1 MSTVVRLAQ
10 PTDAEGISQV
20 ILAALHSSNAL
31 DYPAD
36 VIARVAASF
45 TPDAV
50 LALLTR
56 RVVLVA
62 LQDRTIVATAALDAS
77 VVRSVFVDPALQGQG
92 IGRLLMSEIEL
103 RAREAGVTV
112 LSVPSSLTA
121 EPFYTKLGF
130 QTVRD
135 VYHGN
140 ERTLVMEK
148 ALSSRHPIGAYRDRQ
163 HRAQVV
169 ALWQEAFGYD
179 TAHNLPTLAI
189 DKKLAVNDG
198 LFFVAT
204 DKKTVIGTVLA
215 GYDGHRGWLYSVAVH
230 ADYRRHGLGSSLVRH
245 AEQALTALGCM
256 KINLQIAGGNE
267 AVVGFYEALGYGV
280 EPRISMGKK
289 IAENIP
295 TLHDC

>member
-1 MSTVVRLAQ
+1 MPAVRLAQ
-10 PTDAEGISQV
+10 ASDAEGISQV
-20 ILAALHSSNAL
+20 ILAALHSSNAG

-36 VIARVAASF
+36 VIARVASNF
-45 TPDAV
+45 TPQAV
-50 LALLTR
+50 LHLLAR
-56 RVVLVA
+56 RTVLVA
-62 LQDRTIVATAALDAS
+62 IRDQLIVATAALDAN
-77 VVRSVFVDPALQGQG
+77 VVRSVFVNPALQGQG
-92 IGRLLMSEIEL
+92 IGRQLMVDIEQ

-130 QTVRD
+130 HTVRD

-148 ALSSRHPIGAYRDRQ
+148 ALSSRHPIGPYRDRL
-163 HRAQVV
+163 HRAQV
-169 ALWQEAFGYD
+169 ATLWQAAFGYD
-179 TAHNLPTLAI
+179 TAHNRPELAI
-189 DKKLAVNDG
+189 DKKLAVDDG

-204 DKKTVIGTVLA
+204 DKTAVIGTLMA

-230 ADYRRHGLGSSLVRH
+230 PDYRRQGLGASLVRH
-245 AEQALTALGCM
+245 GEQALIALGCL
-256 KINLQIAGGNE
+256 KINLQITSGNE

-289 IAENIP
+289 IAQNLP
-295 TLHDC
+295 KS

>member
-1 MSTVVRLAQ
+1 MSTAVRLAQ
-10 PTDAEGISQV
+10 AADAEGISQV
-20 ILAALHSSNAL
+20 ILAALHSSNAQ

-36 VIARVAASF
+36 VIARVARNF

-50 LALLTR
+50 LALLAR

-62 LQDRTIVATAALDAS
+62 VQDEVIVATAALEAN
-77 VVRSVFVDPALQGQG
+77 VLRSVFVNPTLQGQG
-92 IGRLLMSEIEL
+92 IGRLLMIEIEL

-130 QTVRD
+130 LTVRD

-148 ALSSRHPIGAYRDRQ
+148 ALSSRHPIGLYRDRQ
-163 HRAQVV
+163 HRSHVV
-169 ALWQEAFGYD
+169 ALWQQAFGYD
-179 TAHNLPTLAI
+179 TAHNLPSLAI
-189 DKKLAVNDG
+189 DKKLVVNDG

-204 DKKTVIGTVLA
+204 DKKVVIGTILA

-256 KINLQIAGGNE
+256 KINLQITSGND
-267 AVVGFYEALGYGV
+267 AVTGFYEALGYGV

-289 IAENIP
+289 IAGNIP
-295 TLHDC
+295 TQS

>member
-1 MSTVVRLAQ
+1 MSTAVRLAQ
-10 PTDAEGISQV
+10 TADAEGISQV
-20 ILAALHSSNAL
+20 ILAALHSSNAQ

-36 VIARVAASF
+36 VIARVASNF

-50 LALLTR
+50 LALLKR

-62 LQDRTIVATAALDAS
+62 TQDQAIVATAALDAN
-77 VVRSVFVDPALQGQG
+77 VVRSVFVNPALQGQG
-92 IGRLLMSEIEL
+92 IGRLLMIEIEL

-121 EPFYTKLGF
+121 EPFYSKLGF
-130 QTVRD
+130 HTVRD

-148 ALSSRHPIGAYRDRQ
+148 ALLSRHPIGPYRDRQ
-163 HRAQVV
+163 HRAQVIE
-169 ALWQEAFGYD
+169 LWQEAFGYD

-204 DKKTVIGTVLA
+204 DKKAVIGTILA
-215 GYDGHRGWLYSVAVH
+215 GYDGHRGWLYSVAVR
-230 ADYRRHGLGSSLVRH
+230 ADYRRHGLGSSLVRY

-256 KINLQIAGGNE
+256 KINLQITGGND

-289 IAENIP
+289 IAGNIP
-295 TLHDC
+295 QS

>member
-1 MSTVVRLAQ
+1 MSTAVRLAQ
-10 PTDAEGISQV
+10 TTDAEGISQV
-20 ILAALHSSNAL
+20 ILAALHSSNAQ

-36 VIARVAASF
+36 VIARVAGNF

-50 LALLTR
+50 LALLKR

-62 LQDRTIVATAALDAS
+62 IQDQVIVATAALDAN
-77 VVRSVFVDPALQGQG
+77 VVRSVFVNPALQGQG
-92 IGRLLMSEIEL
+92 IGRLLMIEIEL

-121 EPFYTKLGF
+121 EPFYSKLGF
-130 QTVRD
+130 HTVRD

-148 ALSSRHPIGAYRDRQ
+148 ALLSRHPIGPYRDRQ
-163 HRAQVV
+163 HRVQVIE
-169 ALWQEAFGYD
+169 LWQQAFGYD
-179 TAHNLPTLAI
+179 TAHNLPSLAI

-204 DKKTVIGTVLA
+204 DKKAVIGTILA
-215 GYDGHRGWLYSVAVH
+215 GYDGHRGWLYSVAVR
-230 ADYRRHGLGSSLVRH
+230 ADYRRHGLGSSLVRY

-256 KINLQIAGGNE
+256 KINLQITGGND

-289 IAENIP
+289 IAGNIP
-295 TLHDC
+295 AQS

>member
-1 MSTVVRLAQ
+1 MPTAVRLAQ
-10 PTDAEGISQV
+10 ASDAEGISQV
-20 ILAALHSSNAL
+20 ILAALHSSNAG

-36 VIARVAASF
+36 VIARVASNF
-45 TPDAV
+45 TPQAV
-50 LALLTR
+50 LQLLTR
-56 RVVLVA
+56 RTVLVA
-62 LQDRTIVATAALDAS
+62 LQDQQIVATAALDAN
-77 VVRSVFVDPALQGQG
+77 VVRSVFVNPALQWQG
-92 IGRLLMSEIEL
+92 IGRQLMVDIEQ

-130 QTVRD
+130 HTVRD

-148 ALSSRHPIGAYRDRQ
+148 ALSSRHPIGPYRDRL
-163 HRAQVV
+163 HRAQVA
-169 ALWQEAFGYD
+169 ALWQVAFGYD
-179 TAHNLPTLAI
+179 TAHNRPELAI
-189 DKKLAVNDG
+189 DKKLAVDDG

-204 DKKTVIGTVLA
+204 DKTAVIGTLMA

-230 ADYRRHGLGSSLVRH
+230 PDYRRQGLGASLVRH
-245 AEQALTALGCM
+245 GEQALIALGCL
-256 KINLQIAGGNE
+256 KINLQITSGNE

-289 IAENIP
+289 IAQNLP
-295 TLHDC
+295 KS

>member
-1 MSTVVRLAQ
+1 MSIVIRLAQ
-10 PTDAEGISQV
+10 ATDADEISQV
-20 ILAALHSSNAL
+20 ILAALHSSNAR

-36 VIARVAASF
+36 VIARVASNF
-45 TPDAV
+45 TAEAV
-50 LALLTR
+50 LALLER

-62 LQDRTIVATAALDAS
+62 IQDQVIVATAALDGN
-77 VVRSVFVDPALQGQG
+77 VVRSVFVNPALQGQG
-92 IGRLLMSEIEL
+92 IGRLLMLDIEV

-112 LSVPSSLTA
+112 LNVPSSLTA
-121 EPFYTKLGF
+121 EPFYTQLGF
-130 QTVRD
+130 HTVRD

-148 ALSSRHPIGAYRDRQ
+148 VLSSRHPIGPYRDRQ

-169 ALWQEAFGYD
+169 ALWEEAFGYD
-179 TAHNLPTLAI
+179 TAHNLPSLAI

-204 DKKTVIGTVLA
+204 DKKAVIGTVLA

-230 ADYRRHGLGSSLVRH
+230 ADYRRHGLGASLVRH

-256 KINLQIAGGNE
+256 KINLQITGGND
-267 AVVGFYEALGYGV
+267 AVVGFYEALGYAV
-280 EPRISMGKK
+280 EPRISLGKK

-295 TLHDC
+295 TQS

>member
-10 PTDAEGISQV
+10 AADAEGISQV
-20 ILAALHSSNAL
+20 ILAALHSSNAR
-31 DYPAD
+31 DYPID
-36 VIARVAASF
+36 VIARVASNF

-50 LALLTR
+50 LALLKR
-56 RVVLVA
+56 RLVLVA
-62 LQDRTIVATAALDAS
+62 IQDQMIVATAALDGN
-77 VVRSVFVDPALQGQG
+77 VVRSVFVNPALQGQG
-92 IGRLLMSEIEL
+92 IGRLLMIEIEL

-130 QTVRD
+130 NTVRD

-148 ALSSRHPIGAYRDRQ
+148 ALLSRHPIGPYRDRQ

-169 ALWQEAFGYD
+169 TLWQQAFGYD
-179 TAHNLPTLAI
+179 TAHNVPTLAI

-230 ADYRRHGLGSSLVRH
+230 ADYRRHGLGSSLVRY

-256 KINLQIAGGNE
+256 KINLQINGGND

-289 IAENIP
+289 ITVNIP
-295 TLHDC
+295 EQ

>member
-10 PTDAEGISQV
+10 PADAEGISQV
-20 ILAALHSSNAL
+20 ILAALHSSNAQ

-36 VIARVAASF
+36 VIARVASNF

-50 LALLTR
+50 LALLNR

-62 LQDRTIVATAALDAS
+62 VQDQAIVATAALDAN
-77 VVRSVFVDPALQGQG
+77 VVRSVFVNPALQGQG
-92 IGRLLMSEIEL
+92 MGRLLMLEIEL
-103 RAREAGVTV
+103 RAREAGVTI

-130 QTVRD
+130 HTVRD

-140 ERTLVMEK
+140 ERTLVMDK
-148 ALSSRHPIGAYRDRQ
+148 ALLSRHPIGPYRDRQ
-163 HRAQVV
+163 HRPQVV

-204 DKKTVIGTVLA
+204 DKKAVIGTILA

-256 KINLQIAGGNE
+256 KINLQITSGNE
-267 AVVGFYEALGYGV
+267 AVAGFYEALGYGV

-289 IAENIP
+289 IVGNIP
-295 TLHDC
+295 TRS

>member
-10 PTDAEGISQV
+10 AADAQGISQV
-20 ILAALHSSNAL
+20 ILAALHSSNAR

-36 VIARVAASF
+36 VIARVATHF

-50 LALLTR
+50 LELLNR
-56 RVVLVA
+56 RIVLVA
-62 LQDRTIVATAALDAS
+62 TQDHSIVATAALDAN
-77 VVRSVFVDPALQGQG
+77 VVRSVFVNPELQGQG
-92 IGRLLMSEIEL
+92 IGRLLMIEIEL

-121 EPFYTKLGF
+121 EPFYSKLGF
-130 QTVRD
+130 HTVRD

-148 ALSSRHPIGAYRDRQ
+148 TLLSRHPIGPYRDRQ
-163 HRAQVV
+163 HRAQVIE
-169 ALWQEAFGYD
+169 LWQQAFGYD
-179 TAHNLPTLAI
+179 TAHNLPSLAI

-204 DKKTVIGTVLA
+204 DKKAVIGTILA

-230 ADYRRHGLGSSLVRH
+230 ADYRRHGLGSSLVRY

-256 KINLQIAGGNE
+256 KINLQIAGGNDV
-267 AVVGFYEALGYGV
+267 VVGFYEALGYGV
-280 EPRISMGKK
+280 EPRVSMGKK
-289 IAENIP
+289 IAGNIP
-295 TLHDC
+295 QS

>member
-1 MSTVVRLAQ
+1 MSTAVRLAQ
-10 PTDAEGISQV
+10 AADAEGISQV
-20 ILAALHSSNAL
+20 ILAALHSSNAR
-31 DYPAD
+31 DYPAQ
-36 VIARVAASF
+36 VIARVAGNF

-50 LALLTR
+50 LALLQH

-62 LQDRTIVATAALDAS
+62 IQNQTIVATAALDGN
-77 VVRSVFVDPALQGQG
+77 VVRSVFVNPALQGQG
-92 IGRLLMSEIEL
+92 IGRLLMIEIEL

-130 QTVRD
+130 HTVRD

-148 ALSSRHPIGAYRDRQ
+148 ALLSRHPIGPYRDSQ

-169 ALWQEAFGYD
+169 ALWQQAFGYD
-179 TAHNLPTLAI
+179 TAHNVPTLAI

-204 DKKTVIGTVLA
+204 DKKAVIGTILA

-230 ADYRRHGLGSSLVRH
+230 NDYRRQGLGASLVRY
-245 AEQALTALGCM
+245 AEQALSALGCM
-256 KINLQIAGGNE
+256 KINLQITGGNDV
-267 AVVGFYEALGYGV
+267 VVGFYEALGYGV
-280 EPRISMGKK
+280 EPRISMGRK

-295 TLHDC
+295 K

>member
-1 MSTVVRLAQ
+1 MPTAVRLAQ
-10 PTDAEGISQV
+10 PADAEGISQV
-20 ILAALHSSNAL
+20 ILAALHSSNAQ

-36 VIARVAASF
+36 VIARVASNF

-50 LALLTR
+50 LALLAR

-62 LQDRTIVATAALDAS
+62 VQDEVIVATAALDAN
-77 VVRSVFVDPALQGQG
+77 VVRSVFVNPALQGQG
-92 IGRLLMSEIEL
+92 IGRMLMADIES
-103 RAREAGVTV
+103 RAREAAVTV

-130 QTVRD
+130 HSVRD

-148 ALSSRHPIGAYRDRQ
+148 ALLSRHPIGPYRDRQ

-204 DKKTVIGTVLA
+204 DKKTVVGTILA

-256 KINLQIAGGNE
+256 KINLQITSGNDGV
-267 AVVGFYEALGYGV
+267 AGFYEALGYGV

-289 IAENIP
+289 IVGNIP
-295 TLHDC
+295 QS

>member
-1 MSTVVRLAQ
+1 MSTAVRLAQ
-10 PTDAEGISQV
+10 PSDAEGISEV
-20 ILAALHSSNAL
+20 ILAALHSSNAR

-36 VIARVAASF
+36 VIARVASNF

-50 LALLTR
+50 LALLQR

-62 LQDRTIVATAALDAS
+62 TTDQLIVATAALDGN
-77 VVRSVFVDPALQGQG
+77 VVRSVFVNPALQGQG
-92 IGRLLMSEIEL
+92 IGRLLMIEIEL

-121 EPFYTKLGF
+121 QAFYAKLGF
-130 QTVRD
+130 HNVRD

-148 ALSSRHPIGAYRDRQ
+148 ALLSRHPIGPYRDRE
-163 HRAQVV
+163 HRAQVIE
-169 ALWQEAFGYD
+169 LWQQAFGYE
-179 TAHNLPTLAI
+179 TAHNLPSLAI

-198 LFFVAT
+198 LFFVAA
-204 DKKTVIGTVLA
+204 DNKAVIGTILA

-230 ADYRRHGLGSSLVRH
+230 ADYRRHGLGSSLVRY

-256 KINLQIAGGNE
+256 KINLQITGGND

-289 IAENIP
+289 IGENIP
-295 TLHDC
+295 AQP

>member
-1 MSTVVRLAQ
+1 MPTAVRLAQ
-10 PTDAEGISQV
+10 PADAEGISQV
-20 ILAALHSSNAL
+20 IHAALHSSNAQ

-36 VIARVAASF
+36 VIARVASNF

-50 LALLTR
+50 LALLAR

-62 LQDRTIVATAALDAS
+62 VQDEVIVATAALDAN
-77 VVRSVFVDPALQGQG
+77 VVRSVFVNPALQGQG
-92 IGRLLMSEIEL
+92 IGRLLMADIES
-103 RAREAGVTV
+103 RAREAAVTV

-130 QTVRD
+130 HSVRD

-148 ALSSRHPIGAYRDRQ
+148 ALLSRHPIGPYRDRQ

-169 ALWQEAFGYD
+169 ALWQQAFGYD

-204 DKKTVIGTVLA
+204 DKKTVVGTILA

-256 KINLQIAGGNE
+256 KINLQITSGND
-267 AVVGFYEALGYGV
+267 AVTGFYEALGYGV

-289 IAENIP
+289 IVENIP
-295 TLHDC
+295 VQS

>member
-1 MSTVVRLAQ
+1 MSTAVRLAQ

-20 ILAALHSSNAL
+20 ILAALRSSNAQ

-36 VIARVAASF
+36 VIARVASNF

-50 LALLTR
+50 LALLAR

-62 LQDRTIVATAALDAS
+62 VQDEVIVATAALDAN
-77 VVRSVFVDPALQGQG
+77 VVRSVFVNPSLQGQG
-92 IGRLLMSEIEL
+92 IGRLLMIEIEL

-130 QTVRD
+130 HTVRD

-148 ALSSRHPIGAYRDRQ
+148 ALLSRHPIGLYRDRQ

-169 ALWQEAFGYD
+169 ALWQQAFGYD
-179 TAHNLPTLAI
+179 TAHNVPSLAI

-204 DKKTVIGTVLA
+204 DKKAVIGTVLA

-245 AEQALTALGCM
+245 AEQALIGLGCM
-256 KINLQIAGGNE
+256 KINLQINSSNE

-289 IAENIP
+289 IAGNIP
-295 TLHDC
+295 QS

>member
-1 MSTVVRLAQ
+1 MSTAVRLAQ
-10 PTDAEGISQV
+10 ATDTEGISQV
-20 ILAALHSSNAL
+20 ILAALHSSNAR

-36 VIARVAASF
+36 VIARVAANF
-45 TPDAV
+45 TPQAV
-50 LALLTR
+50 LVLLKR

-62 LQDRTIVATAALDAS
+62 VQGEVIVATAALEDN
-77 VVRSVFVDPALQGQG
+77 VVRSVFVNPSLQGQG
-92 IGRLLMSEIEL
+92 IGRLLMLEIEL
-103 RAREAGVTV
+103 RARDAGVTV

-130 QTVRD
+130 HTVRD

-148 ALSSRHPIGAYRDRQ
+148 ALSSRHPIGSYRDRL
-163 HRAQVV
+163 HRSQVI
-169 ALWQEAFGYD
+169 ALWQDAFGYD
-179 TAHNLPTLAI
+179 TAHNRPALAI
-189 DKKLAVNDG
+189 DRKLAVNDG

-204 DKKTVIGTVLA
+204 DKKAVIGTVLA

-230 ADYRRHGLGSSLVRH
+230 ADYRRQGLGASLVRH

-256 KINLQIAGGNE
+256 KINLQITGGNDG
-267 AVVGFYEALGYGV
+267 VVGFYEALGYGV

-289 IAENIP
+289 IVENIP
-295 TLHDC
+295 TQP

>member
-1 MSTVVRLAQ
+1 MSTAVRLAQ
-10 PTDAEGISQV
+10 TADAEGISQV
-20 ILAALHSSNAL
+20 ILAALHSSNAR

-36 VIARVAASF
+36 VIARVASNF
-45 TPDAV
+45 SPEAV

-62 LQDRTIVATAALDAS
+62 AQGQTIVATAALDGN
-77 VVRSVFVDPALQGQG
+77 VVRSVFVNPALQGQG
-92 IGRLLMSEIEL
+92 IGRLLMIEIEL

-121 EPFYTKLGF
+121 EPFYTRLGF
-130 QTVRD
+130 HTVRT

-148 ALSSRHPIGAYRDRQ
+148 ALSSRHPIGPYRDRQ
-163 HRAQVV
+163 QRAQVA
-169 ALWQEAFGYD
+169 ALWREAFGYD

-204 DKKTVIGTVLA
+204 DKKTVIGTILA

-256 KINLQIAGGNE
+256 KINLQITGGNE
-267 AVVGFYEALGYGV
+267 AMVGFYEALGYGV
-280 EPRISMGKK
+280 EPRTSMGKK
-289 IAENIP
+289 ISENIP
-295 TLHDC
+295 PSA

>member
-1 MSTVVRLAQ
+1 MSTAVRLAQ
-10 PTDAEGISQV
+10 ASDAEGISQV
-20 ILAALHSSNAL
+20 ILAALHSSNAG

-36 VIARVAASF
+36 VIARVASNF
-45 TPDAV
+45 TPQAV
-50 LALLTR
+50 LHLLAR
-56 RVVLVA
+56 RTVLVA
-62 LQDRTIVATAALDAS
+62 IRDQLIVATAALDAN
-77 VVRSVFVDPALQGQG
+77 VVRSVFVNPALQGQG
-92 IGRLLMSEIEL
+92 IGRQLMVDIEQ

-130 QTVRD
+130 HTVRD

-148 ALSSRHPIGAYRDRQ
+148 ALSSRHPIGPYRDRL
-163 HRAQVV
+163 HRAQV
-169 ALWQEAFGYD
+169 ATLWQAAFGYD
-179 TAHNLPTLAI
+179 TAHNRPELAI
-189 DKKLAVNDG
+189 DKKLAVDDG

-204 DKKTVIGTVLA
+204 DKTAVIGTLMA

-230 ADYRRHGLGSSLVRH
+230 PDYRRQGLGASLVRH
-245 AEQALTALGCM
+245 GEQALIALGCL
-256 KINLQIAGGNE
+256 KINLQITSGNE

-289 IAENIP
+289 IAQNLP
-295 TLHDC
+295 KS

>member
-1 MSTVVRLAQ
+1 MSTAVRLAQ

-20 ILAALHSSNAL
+20 ILAALHSSNAQ

-36 VIARVAASF
+36 VIARVASNF

-50 LALLTR
+50 LALLAR

-62 LQDRTIVATAALDAS
+62 VQDEVIVATAALDAN
-77 VVRSVFVDPALQGQG
+77 VVRSVFVNPSLQGQG
-92 IGRLLMSEIEL
+92 IGRLLMIEIEL

-121 EPFYTKLGF
+121 EPFYSKLGF
-130 QTVRD
+130 HTVRD

-148 ALSSRHPIGAYRDRQ
+148 ALLSRHPIGLYRDRQ

-169 ALWQEAFGYD
+169 ALWQQAFGYD
-179 TAHNLPTLAI
+179 TAHNVPSLAI

-204 DKKTVIGTVLA
+204 DKKAVIGTILA

-245 AEQALTALGCM
+245 AEQALIGLGCM
-256 KINLQIAGGNE
+256 KINLQINSSNE

-289 IAENIP
+289 IAGNIP
-295 TLHDC
+295 TQS

>member
-10 PTDAEGISQV
+10 TADAEGISQV
-20 ILAALHSSNAL
+20 ILAALHSSNAR
-31 DYPAD
+31 DYPAQ
-36 VIARVAASF
+36 VIARVAGNF

-50 LALLTR
+50 LELLTR

-62 LQDRTIVATAALDAS
+62 VQGEEIVATAALDVN
-77 VVRSVFVDPALQGQG
+77 VVRSVFVNPALQGRG
-92 IGRLLMSEIEL
+92 IGRMLMIEVEL

-121 EPFYTKLGF
+121 EPFYTRLGF
-130 QTVRD
+130 DTVRD
-135 VYHGN
+135 VYHGS

-148 ALSSRHPIGAYRDRQ
+148 ILSSRHPIGPYRDRQ

-169 ALWQEAFGYD
+169 ALWQQAFGYD
-179 TAHNLPTLAI
+179 TAHNLPSLAI

-204 DKKTVIGTVLA
+204 DKKTVIGTILA

-230 ADYRRHGLGSSLVRH
+230 ADYRRHGLGSSLVRY

-256 KINLQIAGGNE
+256 KINLQITSGND
-267 AVVGFYEALGYGV
+267 AVAGFYEALGYGV

-289 IAENIP
+289 IVVNIP
-295 TLHDC
+295 KDA

>member
-1 MSTVVRLAQ
+1 MSTAVRLAQ

-20 ILAALHSSNAL
+20 ILAALHSSNAQ

-36 VIARVAASF
+36 VIARVASNF

-62 LQDRTIVATAALDAS
+62 VQDQAIVATAALDAN
-77 VVRSVFVDPALQGQG
+77 VVRSVFVNPMLQGQG
-92 IGRLLMSEIEL
+92 IGRLLMLEIEL
-103 RAREAGVTV
+103 RAREAGVTT

-121 EPFYTKLGF
+121 EPFYTHLGF
-130 QTVRD
+130 HTVRD

-148 ALSSRHPIGAYRDRQ
+148 ALLSRHPIGPYRDRQ
-163 HRAQVV
+163 HRTQVV

-179 TAHNLPTLAI
+179 TAHNMPTLAI

-204 DKKTVIGTVLA
+204 DKKAVIGTILA

-256 KINLQIAGGNE
+256 KINLQITSGND
-267 AVVGFYEALGYGV
+267 AVTGFYEALGYGV

-295 TLHDC
+295 PQS

>member
-1 MSTVVRLAQ
+1 MSTAVRTAQ
-10 PTDAEGISQV
+10 AADAEGISQV
-20 ILAALHSSNAL
+20 ILAALHSSNAR

-36 VIARVAASF
+36 VIASVASNF

-50 LALLTR
+50 LALLQR
-56 RVVLVA
+56 RIVLVA
-62 LQDRTIVATAALDAS
+62 VQDKVVVATAALDAN
-77 VVRSVFVDPALQGQG
+77 VVRSVFVNPALQGQG
-92 IGRLLMSEIEL
+92 IGRLLMIEIEL

-148 ALSSRHPIGAYRDRQ
+148 PLLSRHPIGPYRDRQ

-204 DKKTVIGTVLA
+204 DKKAVIGSILA
-215 GYDGHRGWLYSVAVH
+215 GYDGHRGWLYSVAVRT
-230 ADYRRHGLGSSLVRH
+230 DYRRQGLGASLVRH

-256 KINLQIAGGNE
+256 KINLQITGGND
-267 AVVGFYEALGYGV
+267 AVVGFYEALGYAV

-289 IAENIP
+289 IAGNIP
-295 TLHDC
+295 PQS

>member
-1 MSTVVRLAQ
+1 M
-10 PTDAEGISQV
+10 
-20 ILAALHSSNAL
+20 
-31 DYPAD
+31 
-36 VIARVAASF
+36 IARVAANF

-50 LALLTR
+50 LALLQR

-62 LQDRTIVATAALDAS
+62 VQERVIVATAALDAN
-77 VVRSVFVDPALQGQG
+77 VVRSVFVNPALQGQG
-92 IGRLLMSEIEL
+92 IGRLLMIEIEL

-130 QTVRD
+130 HTVRD

-148 ALSSRHPIGAYRDRQ
+148 ALLSRHPIGPYRDRQ

-179 TAHNLPTLAI
+179 TAHNLPTLVI

-204 DKKTVIGTVLA
+204 DKKAVVGTILA

-256 KINLQIAGGNE
+256 KVNLQITSGNDGV
-267 AVVGFYEALGYGV
+267 AGFYEALGYGV

-289 IAENIP
+289 IVGNIP
-295 TLHDC
+295 TQS

>member
-1 MSTVVRLAQ
+1 MSTAVRTAQ
-10 PTDAEGISQV
+10 TADAEGISQV
-20 ILAALHSSNAL
+20 ILAALHSSNAR
-31 DYPAD
+31 DYPPD
-36 VIARVAASF
+36 VIARVAANF

-50 LALLTR
+50 LALLQR

-62 LQDRTIVATAALDAS
+62 VQERVIVATAALDAN
-77 VVRSVFVDPALQGQG
+77 VVRSVFVNPALQGQG
-92 IGRLLMSEIEL
+92 IGRLLMIEIEL

-130 QTVRD
+130 HTVRD

-148 ALSSRHPIGAYRDRQ
+148 ALLSRHPIGPYRDRQ

-179 TAHNLPTLAI
+179 TAHNLPTLVI

-204 DKKTVIGTVLA
+204 DKKTVVGTILA

-256 KINLQIAGGNE
+256 KVNLQITSGNDGGGG
-267 AVVGFYEALGYGV
+267 VYEAWGYGV

-289 IAENIP
+289 IVGNIP
-295 TLHDC
+295 TQS

>member
-1 MSTVVRLAQ
+1 MSTAVRTAQ
-10 PTDAEGISQV
+10 TADAEGISQV
-20 ILAALHSSNAL
+20 ILAALHSSNAR
-31 DYPAD
+31 DYPPD
-36 VIARVAASF
+36 VIARVAANF

-50 LALLTR
+50 LALLQR

-62 LQDRTIVATAALDAS
+62 VQERVIVATAALDAN
-77 VVRSVFVDPALQGQG
+77 VVRSVFVNPALQGQG
-92 IGRLLMSEIEL
+92 IGRLLMIEIEL

-130 QTVRD
+130 HTVRD

-148 ALSSRHPIGAYRDRQ
+148 ALLSRHPIGPYRDRQ

-179 TAHNLPTLAI
+179 TAHNLPTLVI

-204 DKKTVIGTVLA
+204 DKKTVVGTILA

-245 AEQALTALGCM
+245 AEQALTALDCM
-256 KINLQIAGGNE
+256 KVNLQITSGNDGV
-267 AVVGFYEALGYGV
+267 AGFYEALGYGV

-289 IAENIP
+289 IVGNIP
-295 TLHDC
+295 TQS

>member
-1 MSTVVRLAQ
+1 MSTVVRFAQ
-10 PTDAEGISQV
+10 ATDAEGISQV
-20 ILAALHSSNAL
+20 ILAALHSSNAR
-31 DYPAD
+31 DYPAE
-36 VIARVAASF
+36 VIARVAGSF
-45 TPDAV
+45 TPQAV
-50 LALLTR
+50 LALLKR
-56 RVVLVA
+56 RMVLVA
-62 LQDRTIVATAALDAS
+62 VQAQVIVGTAALDAN
-77 VVRSVFVDPALQGQG
+77 VVRSVFVNPALQGQG
-92 IGRLLMSEIEL
+92 IGRLLMIEIEL

-130 QTVRD
+130 HTVRN

-148 ALSSRHPIGAYRDRQ
+148 ALLSRHPIGPYRDRQ

-204 DKKTVIGTVLA
+204 DKKTVIGTILA

-256 KINLQIAGGNE
+256 KINLQITSGNE
-267 AVVGFYEALGYGV
+267 GVAGFYETLGYGL

-289 IAENIP
+289 LVENIP
-295 TLHDC
+295 KES

>member
-10 PTDAEGISQV
+10 SEDAEGISQV
-20 ILAALHSSNAL
+20 ILAALHSSNAR

-36 VIARVAASF
+36 VIARVASNF

-50 LALLTR
+50 LDLLKR
-56 RVVLVA
+56 RVVLAAV
-62 LQDRTIVATAALDAS
+62 QDGVIVATAALDAN
-77 VVRSVFVDPALQGQG
+77 VVRSVFVNPALQGQG
-92 IGRLLMSEIEL
+92 IGRLLMIEIEL
-103 RAREAGVTV
+103 RAREAGVTT

-121 EPFYTKLGF
+121 EPFYTRLGF
-130 QTVRD
+130 HTVRD

-148 ALSSRHPIGAYRDRQ
+148 ALLSRHPIGPYRDRQ
-163 HRAQVV
+163 HRGQVV

-230 ADYRRHGLGSSLVRH
+230 PGYRRHGLGSSLVRH
-245 AEQALTALGCM
+245 AEQALTALGCV
-256 KINLQIAGGNE
+256 KINLQITGGNE

-289 IAENIP
+289 IAGNIP
-295 TLHDC
+295 KGA